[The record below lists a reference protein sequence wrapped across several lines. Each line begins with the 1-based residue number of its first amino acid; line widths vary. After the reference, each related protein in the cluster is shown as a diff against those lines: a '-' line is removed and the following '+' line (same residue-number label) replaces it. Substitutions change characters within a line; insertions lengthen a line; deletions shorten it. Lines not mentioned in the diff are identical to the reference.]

1 MKNDRGFALAALMIF
16 MMALSILMA
25 VAVPAY
31 RMQAQRELEEELIF
45 RGQEYVRAIQKFQRR
60 FGIYP
65 PSIDALMETNGLR
78 FLRRQYT
85 DPVTGE
91 GFRLLTINP
100 DGSINGST
108 LYQQRAGNAPLFQ
121 GGTPQMFGQPGFGQG
136 GPAQQQGGGGRG
148 GPGQGPQ
155 GRGGSGQGSQGG
167 FGGAQAGAGGFGGFG
182 SQAPGGGPGGSGR
195 GGGFGQQPGIGA
207 PTSQG
212 TFETGS
218 LAGAGQQQGVGTPGG
233 FGQQSGFGS
242 AGGFG
247 QRGGGG
253 GQGRGRQGRG
263 GPQGRGGQQV
273 GGGFGQQ
280 GLTGGAGFG
289 QQQAGVGGQQQAMAS
304 SGIVGVAP
312 ENEDPS
318 LKAYNNREKYNE
330 WEFIAMP
337 GFGTIPVPPTGA
349 QAQGAPTGQP
359 NPFQQNQSSPFSG
372 TQPNPFQGSPTT
384 PLPTDTPQGTP
395 NYSPGQTRPPGPGG
409 GP

>member
-1 MKNDRGFALAALMIF
+1 MTNDRGFALAALMIF

-31 RMQAQRELEEELIF
+31 QMQAQRELEEELIF
-45 RGQEYVRAIQKFQRR
+45 RGQEYVRAIQKYQRR

-65 PSIDALMETNGLR
+65 PTIDALMETNGLR

-85 DPVTGE
+85 DPITGE

-108 LYQQRAGNAPLFQ
+108 LYQQRVGNAPLFQ
-121 GGTPQMFGQPGFGQG
+121 GGTLQMFGQPGFGQG
-136 GPAQQQGGGGRG
+136 GPAQQQGRGGRG

-155 GRGGSGQGSQGG
+155 GRGGGGQGSQGG
-167 FGGAQAGAGGFGGFG
+167 FGGAQAGAGGLGGFG
-182 SQAPGGGPGGSGR
+182 GQALGGGPGGSGR
-195 GGGFGQQPGIGA
+195 GGGFGQQRGFGA
-207 PTSQG
+207 TSPRG

-218 LAGAGQQQGVGTPGG
+218 FAGGGQPQGVGTPGG
-233 FGQQSGFGS
+233 FGQQPGFGS
-242 AGGFG
+242 PGGLG

-253 GQGRGRQGRG
+253 GQGRGQ
-263 GPQGRGGQQV
+263 QGRGGQQV
-273 GGGFGQQ
+273 GGGQQ
-280 GLTGGAGFG
+280 ALGGFPQQSLTGGAGFG
-289 QQQAGVGGQQQAMAS
+289 QQQAGVGGGQQAMAS

-312 ENEDPS
+312 ENENPS

-337 GFGTIPVPPTGA
+337 GFGTVPVPPTGA
-349 QAQGAPTGQP
+349 QGQGAQTGQP

-384 PLPTDTPQGTP
+384 QPTGNPPGTP
-395 NYSPGQTRPPGPGG
+395 TYSPGQTRPRGPGG
-409 GP
+409 P

>member
-1 MKNDRGFALAALMIF
+1 MTNDRGFALAALMIF

-45 RGQEYVRAIQKFQRR
+45 RGQEYVRAIQKYQRR

-65 PSIDALMETNGLR
+65 SSIDALMETNGLR

-85 DPVTGE
+85 DPITGE

-108 LYQQRAGNAPLFQ
+108 LYQQRVGNAPLFQ

-136 GPAQQQGGGGRG
+136 GQQQGGEGRG
-148 GPGQGPQ
+148 QGQGQGPQ
-155 GRGGSGQGSQGG
+155 GRGGRGQGSQGG
-167 FGGAQAGAGGFGGFG
+167 FGGAQTGAGGFGGFG
-182 SQAPGGGPGGSGR
+182 GQAQGGGPGGSGR
-195 GGGFGQQPGIGA
+195 GGGFGQQSGIGA
-207 PTSQG
+207 PISQG

-218 LAGAGQQQGVGTPGG
+218 LAGRGQQQGVGTPGG
-233 FGQQSGFGS
+233 FGQQPGFGS
-242 AGGFG
+242 SGGFG

-253 GQGRGRQGRG
+253 
-263 GPQGRGGQQV
+263 QGRGGQQV

-289 QQQAGVGGQQQAMAS
+289 QQQAGVGGGQQAMAS

-359 NPFQQNQSSPFSG
+359 NQFQQNQSSPFSG

-384 PLPTDTPQGTP
+384 PQPTDTPQGTP
-395 NYSPGQTRPPGPGG
+395 TYSPGQTRPPGPGG
-409 GP
+409 

>member
-1 MKNDRGFALAALMIF
+1 MTNDRGFALAALMIF

-45 RGQEYVRAIQKFQRR
+45 RGQEYVRAIQKYQRR

-85 DPVTGE
+85 DPISGE
-91 GFRLLTINP
+91 SFRLLTINP

-108 LYQQRAGNAPLFQ
+108 LYQQRVGNAPLFQ

-155 GRGGSGQGSQGG
+155 GRGGGGQGSQGG
-167 FGGAQAGAGGFGGFG
+167 FGGAPAGAGGLGAFGGE
-182 SQAPGGGPGGSGR
+182 ALGGGPGGSGR
-195 GGGFGQQPGIGA
+195 GGGFGPQPGFGA
-207 PTSQG
+207 TSPQG

-218 LAGAGQQQGVGTPGG
+218 FAGGGQPQGVDTP
-233 FGQQSGFGS
+233 
-242 AGGFG
+242 GGFG

-253 GQGRGRQGRG
+253 GGQGRGQ
-263 GPQGRGGQQV
+263 QGRGGQQAF
-273 GGGFGQQ
+273 GGFAQQ
-280 GLTGGAGFG
+280 SLTGGAGF
-289 QQQAGVGGQQQAMAS
+289 GQQQAMAS

-337 GFGTIPVPPTGA
+337 GFGTVPVAPTGA
-349 QAQGAPTGQP
+349 QGQGTQTGQP
-359 NPFQQNQSSPFSG
+359 NLFQQNQSSPFSG

-384 PLPTDTPQGTP
+384 PQPTLTPQGTP
-395 NYSPGQTRPPGPGG
+395 TYSPGGGQTRLRGPGA
-409 GP
+409 